1 MPIRFQVDPDFYDH
15 PKVTGMSD
23 AGFSLWVRAGSF
35 SAAKLTDGFVSEDVL
50 VYTLRSSS
58 DVAGELVHRGLW
70 RRVKGGYRFHEWSE
84 RNLTKQRVD
93 ADREADRERKRA
105 LRYGSGVTAGPV
117 TCYGCGSEFVTAKPN
132 TKYCSASCKQ
142 KAYRD
147 RSAASEQVVTGVVR
161 PDSGRNPEGIQAES
175 ERIPVSSVSVSVS
188 ESVSGSGRG
197 DGGPETAAAPLGP
210 KPPSTCRD
218 HRDDPDPPA
227 CRRCKEAREAGDR
240 WEAERARRVREA
252 PQCRKHPGS
261 LAHNCGGCRA
271 DRLAGDA

>member
-23 AGFSLWVRAGSF
+23 AAFSLWVRAGSF
-35 SAAKLTDGFVSEDVL
+35 SAAKLTDGVVSEDVL
-50 VYTLRSSS
+50 VHTLRSSG

-84 RNLTKQRVD
+84 RNLTKQRVQ
-93 ADREADRERKRA
+93 ADKEADRERKRRERQTA
-105 LRYGSGVTAGPV
+105 RTASGQ
-117 TCYGCGSEFVTAKPN
+117 S
-132 TKYCSASCKQ
+132 TKAQADTKNV
-142 KAYRD
+142 
-147 RSAASEQVVTGVVR
+147 RS
-161 PDSGRNPEGIQAES
+161 DSGRTPGGVQQESDRNPG
-175 ERIPVSSVSVSVS
+175 SSVSVSVSES

-197 DGGPETAAAPLGP
+197 DGGADEAGSAPLGQ

-240 WEAERARRVREA
+240 WEAERARRVRES
-252 PQCRKHPGS
+252 PQCPKHPGS

-271 DRLAGDA
+271 DRLAGDQ